1 MSHEIDVHPKLLHG
15 LTQSPKESK
24 KLQFGNNKFYNDN
37 RTFIVIKGQINVLN
51 YNNNTIILKGLKY
64 NSSVIANIDIPSN
77 GNFYYQIRIINIE
90 KYNSDAYIGWITD
103 GKDSQL
109 WVYIILYIYIII

>member
-1 MSHEIDVHPKLLHG
+1 MALSRE
-15 LTQSPKESK
+15 SNSK

-51 YNNNTIILKGLKY
+51 YNNNTIILKGLDPDKT
-64 NSSVIANIDIPSN
+64 SSVIANIDIPIN
-77 GNFYYQIRIINIE
+77 GNFYYQIRLIDINNRIFNDS
-90 KYNSDAYIGWITD
+90 KNAYIGWITD
-103 GKDSQL
+103 GKDSHL

>member
-1 MSHEIDVHPKLLHG
+1 MSL
-15 LTQSPKESK
+15 SSSK

-51 YNNNTIILKGLKY
+51 YNNNTIILKGLQPFKL
-64 NSSVIANIDIPSN
+64 SSVIANIDIPSN
-77 GNFYYQIRIINIE
+77 GNFYYQIRIINID
-90 KYNSDAYIGWITD
+90 SWSDDAYIGWITD

>member
-1 MSHEIDVHPKLLHG
+1 MSL
-15 LTQSPKESK
+15 SSSK

-51 YNNNTIILKGLKY
+51 YNNNTIILKGLQLGKEP
-64 NSSVIANIDIPSN
+64 SSVIANIDIPSN
-77 GNFYYQIRIINIE
+77 GNFYYQIRIINIDDDD
-90 KYNSDAYIGWITD
+90 NNNAYIGWITD

-109 WVYIILYIYIII
+109 WVYIILYIYI